1 MESKCSHFWMGLGLG
16 SILGAL
22 VYRCCQTS
30 KAKQLKAKMSHALH
44 VATDQ
49 TEEMVDSA
57 KNKAMGAGA
66 MVADKVA
73 DKVSEKSYDVAE
85 KADEMKNKVHNFT
98 DNAKK

>member
-16 SILGAL
+16 SLLGAL

-44 VATDQ
+44 MATDQ
-49 TEEMVDSA
+49 TEDFVDSA
-57 KNKAMGAGA
+57 KDKAMGAGA

-73 DKVSEKSYDVAE
+73 DKSHDVAE

-98 DNAKK
+98 DNNAKR